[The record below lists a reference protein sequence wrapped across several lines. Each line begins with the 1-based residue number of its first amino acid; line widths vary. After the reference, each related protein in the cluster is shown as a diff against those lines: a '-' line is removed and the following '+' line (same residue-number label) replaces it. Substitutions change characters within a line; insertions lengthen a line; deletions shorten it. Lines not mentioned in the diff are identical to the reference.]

1 MSCIVGAEK
10 FYDFWFSADHCFL
23 SKVIWF
29 YESASFHCQC
39 CLVFVW
45 PGFRFVVTD
54 RFRLATEQRV
64 HRAWPCSAGLQ
75 IRRTATLRCNG
86 C

>member
-54 RFRLATEQRV
+54 RFRLATERRV
-64 HRAWPCSAGLQ
+64 YGARAVLVEIKPHGS
-75 IRRTATLRCNG
+75 RSRATRC
-86 C
+86 